1 LPSLAV
7 TVRRLHD
14 TDRSGWFVLITL
26 IRSSARSCCSWM
38 CARHRGPEPLRSG
51 SDPGCLSGA
60 GRPGG
65 RFRAGWA
72 PARAGANTQT
82 NAGAVIR
89 SRWLGGCSA
98 RPARLRPSA
107 IITQPPTAQPPT
119 AHRPPP
125 TAQPPAPASASASAS
140 ASQPA
145 SAASRPANPR
155 LPPSPPHF
163 PASPARERVSRRRSS
178 SPHPSPNPRRPPPAA
193 RPHPIP
199 RNTPF
204 HGFARPIGV

>member
-1 LPSLAV
+1 LLTGIVSIVCQVVAAAAEDPSAIAMLLMVVVALASLALVLPSLAV

-26 IRSSARSCCSWM
+26 IRSSARSCCSWDVR
-38 CARHRGPEPLRSG
+38 ARHRGPEPLRSG

-89 SRWLGGCSA
+89 SL
-98 RPARLRPSA
+98 
-107 IITQPPTAQPPT
+107 AQ
-119 AHRPPP
+119 A
-125 TAQPPAPASASASAS
+125 
-140 ASQPA
+140 
-145 SAASRPANPR
+145 
-155 LPPSPPHF
+155 
-163 PASPARERVSRRRSS
+163 
-178 SPHPSPNPRRPPPAA
+178 
-193 RPHPIP
+193 
-199 RNTPF
+199 
-204 HGFARPIGV
+204 